1 MKKNYFLESVEGGLN
16 TLKDLVEDFSVDEFK
31 DQTEGM
37 EVAEAAR
44 IQNRLREVL
53 EKADQI
59 KTHIQK
65 IYDFMRYTR
74 MPEVM
79 DTHDIESV
87 RIEGIGRVYL
97 LSDYNVSTK
106 AGQKQAAVE
115 WLIENGFGDIVQE
128 TVNASTLKAVIKKE
142 VIAKGKEVPEDLFN
156 VSPFTRS
163 QITK

>member
-1 MKKNYFLESVEGGLN
+1 MKKNYFLESVEEGLN
-16 TLKDLVEDFSVDEFK
+16 TLKGLAEDFSVDEFK

-37 EVAEAAR
+37 EIAEAAR
-44 IQNRLREVL
+44 IQNRLRGVL
-53 EKADQI
+53 GKADQI

-106 AGQKQAAVE
+106 AGQKQAAME

-142 VIAKGKEVPEDLFN
+142 VIAKGKEVPEELFN